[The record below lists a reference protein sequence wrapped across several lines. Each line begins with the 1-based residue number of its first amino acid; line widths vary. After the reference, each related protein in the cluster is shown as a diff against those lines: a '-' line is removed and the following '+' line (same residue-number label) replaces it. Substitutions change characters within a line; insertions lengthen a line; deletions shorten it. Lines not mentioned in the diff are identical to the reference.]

1 MNDETALLSPILV
14 TGTPRSGKT
23 LTATILSHAP
33 GIVFFSEPITVWSI
47 GGKAGAD
54 DRRDADEATPETRR
68 RIREIC
74 ADRVRRAGGVRY
86 MDDLAYHG
94 LRIEFVRAVMP
105 EALIVYLI
113 QDGYVAIPKMVRGWT
128 FTEPFYNT
136 IRRRWRDVNPYTALR
151 TLPRLAKRWLLNHW
165 ASKVEGRRRAW
176 GPQPTGLAEFAR
188 EHADPAEIAAYQWK
202 TLVETALDDLSKLPP
217 DRSMVI
223 RFEDLL
229 ADSDGVVAKL
239 AAFCQVKEV
248 EQLQAA
254 AREILDPT
262 AGHKGTELSPEQW
275 RRVEAIV
282 APLRERLGYLSGVPA
297 AV

>member
-1 MNDETALLSPILV
+1 
-14 TGTPRSGKT
+14 
-23 LTATILSHAP
+23 
-33 GIVFFSEPITVWSI
+33 
-47 GGKAGAD
+47 
-54 DRRDADEATPETRR
+54 
-68 RIREIC
+68 
-74 ADRVRRAGGVRY
+74 

-94 LRIEFVRAVMP
+94 LRFEFVRAVMP

-136 IRRRWRDVNPYTALR
+136 IWRRWRDVNPYTAIR

-176 GPQPTGLAEFAR
+176 GPQPTGLAEFAQ
-188 EHADPAEIAAYQWK
+188 EHPDPAEIAAYQWK
-202 TLVETALDDLSKLPP
+202 ALVETALEDLSKLPP
-217 DRSMVI
+217 ERSVVI

-239 AAFCQVKEV
+239 ASFCQIEEV

-262 AGHKGTELSPEQW
+262 AGHKGAELSPEQW
-275 RRVEAIV
+275 RRVEEIV
-282 APLRERLGYLSGVPA
+282 APLRERLGYRSGIPA
-297 AV
+297 AI